1 VASKLDPSASEPGRP
16 RDTGAQHAARRGIAC
31 LARLTASSESLPFSS
46 RRWQEV
52 VDRVIADVLRAVD
65 ASEPRARSFG
75 QRPPTAAST
84 FCSDSALAR
93 MRMVPSGLSAWGG
106 QRIWLRRLLS
116 SPQLAVSSHAG
127 WGRSSGQFQKLA
139 ASDAGHTQLGV

>member
-1 VASKLDPSASEPGRP
+1 MPGAP
-16 RDTGAQHAARRGIAC
+16 
-31 LARLTASSESLPFSS
+31 ASSKSLSFSS
-46 RRWQEV
+46 RGWQEV

-65 ASEPRARSFG
+65 ASKPRARAFG

-93 MRMVPSGLSAWGG
+93 MRMVPSGLSTWGG
-106 QRIWLRRLLS
+106 QRIWLRRLFS

-127 WGRSSGQFQKLA
+127 QWGRSSGQFQKLA
-139 ASDAGHTQLGV
+139 ASDAGHTQLDV